1 MIEELYAQI
10 LNFLL
15 VNIFNLGYLGIFLLM
30 TIESSFIPFP
40 SEVILIPAGVLIAQE
55 KMSFSLVLLAGT
67 LGSLFGAIIN
77 YLLAFYLGRKTINL
91 LLTKYG
97 KIFLIN
103 EEKIKKSENFFEKHG
118 EITTFIGRL
127 IPVIRQLISIPAG
140 FSKMNFFKF
149 SLYTSL
155 GAGIWS
161 IILIY
166 FGIIFAN
173 NQDLIQENLTK
184 ITLLISLFS
193 VLTIITYI
201 HFQKNKTYKRH
212 HDNN

>member
-1 MIEELYAQI
+1 MIEEIYTQA

-15 VNIFNLGYLGIFLLM
+15 VNIFNLGYFGIFLLM

-40 SEVILIPAGVLIAQE
+40 SEVILIPAGVLIAQG
-55 KMSFSLVLLAGT
+55 KMSFSVVLLVAT
-67 LGSLFGAIIN
+67 LGSLLGAAIN
-77 YLLAFYLGRKTINL
+77 YFLAFYLGRKTINMIL
-91 LLTKYG
+91 ERYG
-97 KIFLIN
+97 KIFLIDKH
-103 EEKIKKSENFFEKHG
+103 KITKSENFFKKHG

-161 IILIY
+161 LILIY
-166 FGIIFAN
+166 LGIIFAN
-173 NQDLIQENLTK
+173 NQNLIEENLTK
-184 ITLLISLFS
+184 ITLLVSLFAI
-193 VLTIITYI
+193 LIIITYI
-201 HFQKNKTYKRH
+201 HFQKNKIHKKSNHYE
-212 HDNN
+212 